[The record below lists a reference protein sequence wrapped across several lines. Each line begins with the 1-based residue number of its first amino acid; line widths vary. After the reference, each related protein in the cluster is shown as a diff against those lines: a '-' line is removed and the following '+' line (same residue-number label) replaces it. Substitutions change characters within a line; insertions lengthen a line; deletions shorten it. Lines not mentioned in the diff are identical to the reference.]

1 MKCLLQRVTAA
12 SVSVAGSVI
21 GEIERGIL
29 VFVGIEPSDTSL
41 TIARTA
47 ERMLNYRLF
56 SDAGGKMNL
65 NVVQAEGA
73 ILLISQF
80 TLAADTS
87 SGHRPGFST
96 AAPPEQAR
104 ALFEE
109 LASTLRSGP
118 VPIET
123 GCFGA
128 DMQVYLVNDGPVTFL
143 LET

>member
-1 MKCLLQRVTAA
+1 MTCLLQRVTAA

-29 VFVGIEPSDTSL
+29 VFVGVEPSDTSL
-41 TIARTA
+41 TTARSA

-56 SDAGGKMNL
+56 SDASGKMNL

-128 DMQVYLVNDGPVTFL
+128 DMQVHLINDGPVTFL

>member
-12 SVSVAGSVI
+12 SVSVAESVI

-29 VFVGIEPSDTSL
+29 VFVGVEPSDTSL

-56 SDAGGKMNL
+56 SDASGKMNL
-65 NVVQAEGA
+65 NVAEAEGA

-87 SGHRPGFST
+87 SGNRPGFST

-118 VPIET
+118 VPIEM

-128 DMQVYLVNDGPVTFL
+128 DMQVHLVNDGPVTFL

>member
-87 SGHRPGFST
+87 SGHRP
-96 AAPPEQAR
+96 
-104 ALFEE
+104 
-109 LASTLRSGP
+109 
-118 VPIET
+118 
-123 GCFGA
+123 
-128 DMQVYLVNDGPVTFL
+128 
-143 LET
+143 

>member
-56 SDAGGKMNL
+56 SDAAGKMNL
-65 NVVQAEGA
+65 NVAQAGGA

-87 SGHRPGFST
+87 SGNRPGFST

-109 LASTLRSGP
+109 LASTLRIGP

-128 DMQVYLVNDGPVTFL
+128 DMQVHLINDGPVTFL